1 MSSFLATPCKLLCPP
16 LFLRVCLNS
25 RPLSHWHY
33 PSISSSAVPFSFGL
47 QSFPAS
53 GSFPMSQLFHIR
65 WPEYWRFSLS
75 INLSNEHSGLISFK
89 SDWFDL
95 FAVQETLKSLLHH
108 HNSKASILQRLAF
121 FMVQLSHL
129 YIYIYVISFANT
141 ELMLWIREKG
151 WDSNSSNTSFVNFP
165 IS

>member
-1 MSSFLATPCKLLCPP
+1 MSSILATPCKLLYPP

-25 RPLSHWHY
+25 RPLRCY
-33 PSISSSAVPFSFGL
+33 PSISSSTVPFSFGL

-53 GSFPMSQLFHIR
+53 GSFPMSQFSHIR
-65 WPEYWRFSLS
+65 WPEYWRFSFS

-95 FAVQETLKSLLHH
+95 FAVQGTLKSLLQH
-108 HNSKASILQRLAF
+108 HNSKASILQHLAF

-129 YIYIYVISFANT
+129 YIYVGGQ
-141 ELMLWIREKG
+141 REALCP
-151 WDSNSSNTSFVNFP
+151 WQRS
-165 IS
+165 